1 MSPRPKS
8 ASDADILDGVVRAVA
23 RVGPA
28 RLALT
33 DVAEETGLAPATLLQ
48 RFGSKREMLAAA
60 RERSAAQADRRM
72 GEIRSR
78 HQSPVDALV
87 GSLVASLVATATD
100 LAPEDHTPRALANH
114 LAFLYAD
121 LDDAHVHRIALE
133 RARRTVAAY
142 RALIGEAITAGELAP
157 ADPERLA
164 RGLHAA
170 VVGSLLQWTIHRDG
184 SLLRWVHEDA
194 EAVLAPYRRRGAPAV
209 AGETIPRPPTGP
221 RARHRL

>member
-33 DVAEETGLAPATLLQ
+33 DVAKETGLAPATLLQ
-48 RFGSKREMLAAA
+48 RFGSKRGMLAAA
-60 RERSAAQADRRM
+60 RERSAAQTDQRM
-72 GEIRSR
+72 GEIRAR
-78 HQSPVDALV
+78 HQSPVAALV
-87 GSLVASLVATATD
+87 AGVTGVAAG
-100 LAPEDHTPRALANH
+100 DHTPDALANH
-114 LAFLYAD
+114 LAFLYGD
-121 LDDAHVHRIALE
+121 LDDARVHRIALE
-133 RARRTVAAY
+133 RSRRTVAAY

-157 ADPERLA
+157 VDAERLA
-164 RGLHAA
+164 RGLHAT

-184 SLLRWVHEDA
+184 ALRRWVQDDA

-209 AGETIPRPPTGP
+209 AGDTIPRPPAGP
-221 RARHRL
+221 RARHKL